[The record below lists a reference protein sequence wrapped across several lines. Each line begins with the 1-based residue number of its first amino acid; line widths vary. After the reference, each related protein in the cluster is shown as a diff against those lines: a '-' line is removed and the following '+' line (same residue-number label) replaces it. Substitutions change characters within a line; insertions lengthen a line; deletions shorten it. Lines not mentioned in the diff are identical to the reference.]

1 MKAIFKSKKRIK
13 ELGEVFTP
21 PLLVQEVCNK
31 VPIETW
37 KNPTNKFI
45 DPACG
50 NGNFLIEVIKR
61 KIDNG
66 LSPYQSLMTT
76 YGIDIMPD
84 NVADCRKRMVEVA
97 FEASG
102 EDRSAWKYRL
112 YEKAVAQNIRLGDAL
127 KFTPEDIFSLKPSKE
142 LKAFRENAINNS

>member
-1 MKAIFKSKKRIK
+1 MRSKERSDAH
-13 ELGEVFTP
+13 GEVFTP
-21 PLLVQEVCNK
+21 PWLVNQMLDALDESSFEAPGKTFV
-31 VPIETW
+31 
-37 KNPTNKFI
+37 

-50 NGNFLIEVIKR
+50 NGNILVEVIRR
-61 KIDNG
+61 KINNG
-66 LSPYQSLMTT
+66 CTAYQSLMTT

-102 EDRSAWKYRL
+102 EIRSAWKTRL
-112 YEKAVAQNIRLGDAL
+112 YEKAVAHNIRLGDTL
-127 KFTPEDIFSLKPSKE
+127 KFAPEDIFSLKPSKE

>member
-1 MKAIFKSKKRIK
+1 MRNK
-13 ELGEVFTP
+13 ERANEHGEVFTP
-21 PLLVQEVCNK
+21 PWLVNQMLDELDESSFDAPGKTFV
-31 VPIETW
+31 
-37 KNPTNKFI
+37 

-50 NGNFLIEVIKR
+50 NGNILVEVIRR
-61 KIDNG
+61 KINNG
-66 LSPYQSLMTT
+66 CTAYQSLMTT

-84 NVADCRKRMVEVA
+84 NVADCRKRMVDIA

-102 EDRSAWKYRL
+102 EEKSGWKTRL

>member
-1 MKAIFKSKKRIK
+1 MRNK
-13 ELGEVFTP
+13 ERADTHGEVFTP
-21 PLLVQEVCNK
+21 PWLVNQMLDELDESSFNAPGK
-31 VPIETW
+31 T
-37 KNPTNKFI
+37 FI

-50 NGNFLIEVIKR
+50 NGNILVEVIRR
-61 KIDNG
+61 KMKNG
-66 LSPYQSLMTT
+66 CTAYQALMTT

-102 EDRSAWKYRL
+102 EDRSVWKYRL

-127 KFTPEDIFSLKPSKE
+127 KFTPEDIFSLKPSKD
-142 LKAFRENAINNS
+142 LKAFRENAINNP